1 MVIMGRV
8 AAQEQTCGLPSASVR
23 DGQELY
29 ARVSFLGPFYISTL
43 IFPLL
48 FFLHV
53 LLMLYFSVLL
63 CIFISCFNFETIQ

>member
-48 FFLHV
+48 FF
-53 LLMLYFSVLL
+53 FA
-63 CIFISCFNFETIQ
+63 CIFNVVFFSIIMHLYKLL